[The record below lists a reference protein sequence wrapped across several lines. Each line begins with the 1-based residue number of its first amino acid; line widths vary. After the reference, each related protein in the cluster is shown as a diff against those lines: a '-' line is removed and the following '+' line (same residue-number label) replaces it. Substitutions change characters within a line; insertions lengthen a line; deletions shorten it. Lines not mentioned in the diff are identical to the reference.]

1 MPQQWP
7 HRVPSVVLAAEEACA
22 EAVRKLGGK
31 NADEKCKKRGTS
43 RAFCLVGPLRRQQS
57 RVELSFLSFPS
68 SRESFNATETGEN
81 RSTLTALSLC
91 PFGVNTFQ
99 YTAVVRISAALRGM
113 LTLSSAF
120 RVPMLLAA
128 GCDED
133 VFVAAAAS
141 CGSVEKK
148 GDGASGA
155 RVCVWF
161 VFCRSHPIQERG
173 RFLIFG
179 TKEAGRTEKRSG
191 VSPPQRAACSNCTD
205 IGVVFLERCVGDRGG
220 LCYNTRPLRST
231 SF

>member
-1 MPQQWP
+1 M
-7 HRVPSVVLAAEEACA
+7 
-22 EAVRKLGGK
+22 RKLGGK
-31 NADEKCKKRGTS
+31 NADEKCKKTRYLSCILPRGPPAKAAAEPS
-43 RAFCLVGPLRRQQS
+43 GI
-57 RVELSFLSFPS
+57 EFPS

-99 YTAVVRISAALRGM
+99 YSAVVVRISAALRGM

-141 CGSVEKK
+141 GGSVEKK

-205 IGVVFLERCVGDRGG
+205 IGVAFLERCVGGAFATIPG
-220 LCYNTRPLRST
+220 LCDLLHSSRKLYRKLSLWHT
-231 SF
+231 SI